1 MKCGASILLNLQSH
15 SAAPAG
21 CDFLHYNHDP
31 RALIWSRHPY
41 RLFCCCSYTLCGI
54 SLGPGALWQWAMQ
67 LSAPP
72 DSELPRQYRHSR
84 AMACKLMPSNRGV
97 LKLSC
102 SFGKLF
108 QDPTAPVRDGQC
120 HSLHIW
126 RCVVP
131 RPSLYNCPVFERSAC
146 ACEMLSHVS
155 HVVESFFYEWID
167 CIVLCFSV
175 AFARFICHIYRM
187 TSVKANVPWN
197 VLRENATLLR
207 LKTGCFSKLPSV
219 LCAHLGFS
227 N

>member
-155 HVVESFFYEWID
+155 HVVESFFMNGLT
-167 CIVLCFSV
+167 VLYF
-175 AFARFICHIYRM
+175 
-187 TSVKANVPWN
+187 
-197 VLRENATLLR
+197 VLALLLR
-207 LKTGCFSKLPSV
+207 ALYVISTGWLQSKPMFLGMC
-219 LCAHLGFS
+219 CAKMRPFWD
-227 N
+227 